1 MSEQGIKTCEHL
13 KIDGSPCGSPAL
25 RDRQYCHFHEHFYD
39 LNHMPGSPDYEPPV
53 LEDALSVQ
61 LFITQIT
68 KALLCGSINAAH
80 ANNLLAF
87 ARAAMQN
94 LRLARNVSK

>member
-1 MSEQGIKTCEHL
+1 MSDESIKTCEHT
-13 KIDGSPCGSPAL
+13 KIDGQPCGAPAL
-25 RDRQYCHFHEHFYD
+25 RDRDYCHFHERFYD
-39 LNHMPGSPDYEPPV
+39 LNEMPGAADYEPPV

-68 KALLCGSINAAH
+68 KAQLCGSISPFEAG
-80 ANNLLAF
+80 NLLKL

-94 LRLARNVSK
+94 LRLARAK

>member
-1 MSEQGIKTCEHL
+1 MSEEAIKTCEHI
-13 KIDGSPCGSPAL
+13 KIDGQSCGSPAL
-25 RDRQYCHFHEHFYD
+25 RGAPYCHFHERFYD

-68 KALLCGSINAAH
+68 KALLCGSISSLE
-80 ANNLLAF
+80 ANNLLNF

-94 LRLARNVSK
+94 LRLAKAK

>member
-1 MSEQGIKTCEHL
+1 MSEQTIQTCKHI
-13 KIDGSPCGSPAL
+13 KIDGQPCGSPAL
-25 RDRQYCHFHEHFYD
+25 RDLDYCHFHEQFYD

-68 KALLCGSINAAH
+68 KALLCGSISPLQ
-80 ANNLLAF
+80 ANHLLTL

-94 LRLARNVSK
+94 LRLAKAK

>member
-1 MSEQGIKTCEHL
+1 MSEEIIVKSCEHI
-13 KIDGSPCGSPAL
+13 KINGEPCGSPAL
-25 RDRQYCHFHEHFYD
+25 RDRDYCYFHEAFYD

-53 LEDALSVQ
+53 LEDNLSVQ

-68 KALLCGSINAAH
+68 KALLCGSITPMQ
-80 ANNLLAF
+80 ANNLLTL

-94 LRLARNVSK
+94 LRLAKTK